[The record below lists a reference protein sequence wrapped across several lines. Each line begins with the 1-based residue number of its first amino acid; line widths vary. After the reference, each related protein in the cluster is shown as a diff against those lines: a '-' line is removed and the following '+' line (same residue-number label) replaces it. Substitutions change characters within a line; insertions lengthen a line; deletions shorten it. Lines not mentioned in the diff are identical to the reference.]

1 MNKQMKTIR
10 KIKNLN
16 ELKATQA
23 SLKAEQLI
31 LEKEFVTSG
40 KSALISL
47 PMVSFLKSADP
58 LKMIKVDG
66 KINLPAK
73 LFSYLLP
80 LIIKKTLFRR
90 SGFLTKIIMALTAR
104 EIGKRIGPK
113 IVKWLQSITERYF
126 SNTKLT
132 KYVKQQKW

>member
-1 MNKQMKTIR
+1 MKTIR